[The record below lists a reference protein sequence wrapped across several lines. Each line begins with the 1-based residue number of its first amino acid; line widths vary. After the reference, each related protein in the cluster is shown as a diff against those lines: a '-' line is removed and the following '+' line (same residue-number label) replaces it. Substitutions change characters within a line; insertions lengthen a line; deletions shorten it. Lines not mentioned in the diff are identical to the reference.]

1 MPVEADIVAY
11 LDPLI
16 AETAGTDLFEG
27 PAPELPVNVVAVAHY
42 ASVRS
47 DDYTMGASL
56 TAPGSELEMVQVMVR
71 NTVKATAQARAAAI
85 YALLDNLQN
94 ATLTGGRIYFS
105 VEAEGPPFCIGQDA
119 NERWRFV
126 SDYRVRKHRG

>member
-16 AETAGTDLFEG
+16 AEAAGIDLFEG
-27 PAPELPVNVVAVAHY
+27 PAPELPDNLIAVAHY
-42 ASVRS
+42 DSLRS

-56 TAPGSELEMVQVMVR
+56 SAPASEIELVQVMTR
-71 NTVKATAQARAAAI
+71 NTDKATAQARADAV

-94 ATLTGGRIYFS
+94 ATINGRSYFH
-105 VEAEGPPFCIGQDA
+105 VESDGPPSGLGQDV
-119 NERWRFV
+119 NQRWRFV
-126 SDYRVRKHRG
+126 ANYQVRKVRG